1 MRTASA
7 KKALLVIINTKSF
20 QPQPQPQ
27 FPKEK
32 KKEPE
37 QNYKQFWTPSEL
49 IRVPACF
56 ALRRTKHRIAPV
68 CTLKK
73 ASTTVVHSGA
83 LTITRS
89 KWLPAFARSHWRR
102 QDVAHADVKRDA
114 CARSRTKLCSAG
126 GRTRDRTS
134 CCTGTLTPTYEIV
147 LGPLLPL
154 KIKIQKINASSRIT

>member
-20 QPQPQPQ
+20 QPQPQ

-37 QNYKQFWTPSEL
+37 QNYDQFWTPSESIQVRARFAGL
-49 IRVPACF
+49 PACF
-56 ALRRTKHRIAPV
+56 ASLYVYAL
-68 CTLKK
+68 LKK
-73 ASTTVVHSGA
+73 ASTTGVHSDA

>member
-7 KKALLVIINTKSF
+7 KALLVIINTKSF
-20 QPQPQPQ
+20 QPQPQ

-37 QNYKQFWTPSEL
+37 QNYDQFWTPSES
-49 IRVPACF
+49 IRVPARF
-56 ALRRTKHRIAPV
+56 ALRRARASLYAL
-68 CTLKK
+68 LKK
-73 ASTTVVHSGA
+73 ASPNVVHCGA

-102 QDVAHADVKRDA
+102 QDVAHADVKPDA